1 MSAFQNLVDSGA
13 DCSGGNGL
21 SSLMKNF
28 GQDRSLQQDRFEAGY
43 GETSGRKA
51 FNRPNVSNSME
62 HNFTEEFL
70 QEGGQ
75 PMETFNFTGL
85 NRELDNIHMQP
96 PPQVNSDWANDFMR
110 HGKGVEAQGPNFHDF
125 KEFEEAF
132 QHAAP
137 LADQHHWESEFEKYE
152 GPSLPHDTQ
161 EFDKAYETAKQEAAW
176 ESEFMDQES
185 WAKEFQE
192 EENISDPKEA
202 LAKTAG
208 ALLES
213 IDASNPKF
221 QNSTFLGLMR
231 KLRDQEA
238 TVEGNK
244 IVEQKVPA
252 EGGSTWATEFEDRID
267 SYLNR
272 QSDAGMS
279 IGEAAKLERSWAEEF
294 GESSN
299 ATFSQPLPKQDWTK
313 EFERTQADW
322 DEVQDQEFGEMEEAF
337 RNADQLES
345 WSEEYKNHLGTA
357 PQDSEWEAMEEQ
369 WNTAKDTASSLD
381 GEYRFTANNPYLE
394 NPSLLDANIDLNS
407 DLNNAILVLE
417 AKVQLDPQDGQSW
430 YLLGTKQQENEQDG
444 MAIASLKRAIDID
457 PKILDAWMGLSVSY
471 TNEGYKSYAYDALE
485 SWIRNHDRYSNLCHP
500 SSSSQYDR
508 QAAVME
514 MYLEAVRA
522 NAEQEF
528 DPDVQVG
535 LGVLLNIAEE
545 YEKAVDCF
553 QTALAYKPE
562 DYLLWNKLGATLA
575 NSHDPSKAID
585 AYFHALEINP
595 NYIRARYNLA
605 VSCINLGQHKEAAEH
620 LLQALALQSGDG
632 STINSMMSDNI
643 WDTLRMA
650 MDWIERPDLIAACD
664 RRDMN
669 AFRTDFAF

>member
-238 TVEGNK
+238 TVE
-244 IVEQKVPA
+244 E
-252 EGGSTWATEFEDRID
+252 TR
-267 SYLNR
+267 L
-272 QSDAGMS
+272 
-279 IGEAAKLERSWAEEF
+279 
-294 GESSN
+294 SSRR
-299 ATFSQPLPKQDWTK
+299 
-313 EFERTQADW
+313 RTQADW

-357 PQDSEWEAMEEQ
+357 PQDSEWDAMEEQ